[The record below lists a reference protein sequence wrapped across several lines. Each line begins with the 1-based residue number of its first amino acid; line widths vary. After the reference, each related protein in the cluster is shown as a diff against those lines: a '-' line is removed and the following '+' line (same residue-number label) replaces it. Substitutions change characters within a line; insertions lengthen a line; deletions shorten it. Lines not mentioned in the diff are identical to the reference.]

1 MAFTSEFADSET
13 RNAHCDIQ
21 TSDLINGSYLQR
33 VNILGLYRVPSR
45 RLDVDRCRANC
56 GASCS
61 LKIPSKFEDE
71 IAKVGGKQNNE
82 CARSFDRCFA
92 FYVDQVIENK
102 PISSGAAGGRQS
114 RNLSSGATKNRIENR
129 ARIDSELG
137 ETRRKALLFFQ
148 VFKCD
153 RALASLSLVVMKRRM
168 SAISAA
174 MLRLV
179 AMSSL
184 RFVEGARSLINNA
197 MCRCYED
204 VEARGIPS
212 APRR

>member
-1 MAFTSEFADSET
+1 MPRGADIG
-13 RNAHCDIQ
+13 RPR
-21 TSDLINGSYLQR
+21 INGTY
-33 VNILGLYRVPSR
+33 IMKKYYAFGTG
-45 RLDVDRCRANC
+45 RCYSNKHYS
-56 GASCS
+56 GAS
-61 LKIPSKFEDE
+61 
-71 IAKVGGKQNNE
+71 
-82 CARSFDRCFA
+82 
-92 FYVDQVIENK
+92 
-102 PISSGAAGGRQS
+102 GGRQS

-179 AMSSL
+179 AVCS
-184 RFVEGARSLINNA
+184 RRYWPLI
-197 MCRCYED
+197 
-204 VEARGIPS
+204 S
-212 APRR
+212 